1 MVPKIS
7 WFSNDDTHSKENFK
21 HLVGVN
27 KLLKIPVQ
35 LLLIVERHPRVAVVL
50 GNGGAVA
57 ERN

>member
-7 WFSNDDTHSKENFK
+7 LFSNDDTHSKENFK

-35 LLLIVERHPRVAVVL
+35 LLLIVERHPRVASGL
-50 GNGGAVA
+50 G
-57 ERN
+57 